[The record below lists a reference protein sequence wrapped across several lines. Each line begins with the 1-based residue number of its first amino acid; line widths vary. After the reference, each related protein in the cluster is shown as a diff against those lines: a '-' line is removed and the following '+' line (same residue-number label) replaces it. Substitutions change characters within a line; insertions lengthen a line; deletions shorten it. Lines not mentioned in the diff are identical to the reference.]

1 MPDTLILASTS
12 PYRKAL
18 LERLRIPFNCIA
30 PDFSEHPVDSLSPEE
45 LVRQNTLG
53 KGRSVAHKHPGA
65 RIIASDQIA
74 VLDQTILGKPGTAE
88 AACRQLEMLSG
99 KSVHFL
105 TGLAII
111 RGSQEVYECV
121 PYEVQ
126 FRSLSRA
133 EIHRYIEMDQP
144 LNCAGSFKAE
154 SLGISLFEHI
164 RGDDPTA
171 LIGLPLIRL
180 SHYLRPLAFD
190 TN

>member
-18 LERLRIPFNCIA
+18 LERLRIPFRCIA
-30 PDFSEHPVDSLSPEE
+30 PDFSELAASSIPPKE
-45 LVRQNTLG
+45 LVRKNTLG
-53 KGRSVAHKHPGA
+53 KGRSVAHKYPGA
-65 RIIASDQIA
+65 RVIASDQVA
-74 VLDQTILGKPGTAE
+74 VFDQNILGKPGTAE

-99 KSVHFL
+99 KAVQFL

-111 RGSQEVYECV
+111 HGSQEVYECV

-126 FRSLSRA
+126 FRNLSKV
-133 EIHRYIEMDQP
+133 EIRRYIEMDQP

-154 SLGISLFEHI
+154 SLGISLFEHM